1 MVAGGSIGIMKILP
15 PKKNKNNELKL
26 GREIEPMASSHS
38 LKRWGIHRRP
48 AEVQTSGAVPIC
60 SAGPGSGDPG
70 ESSDFGQRNGPPLSE
85 NGVYPPKRY
94 F

>member
-38 LKRWGIHRRP
+38 LKR
-48 AEVQTSGAVPIC
+48 
-60 SAGPGSGDPG
+60 
-70 ESSDFGQRNGPPLSE
+70 
-85 NGVYPPKRY
+85 
-94 F
+94 